1 MGIRVSPAR
10 LVIPALCLLLLG
22 ISACSEDVPGR
33 VESVYE
39 LKLDPTE
46 KNRSRIR
53 DLLADPSHDV
63 RATALNA
70 LVSLEEPD
78 ARQLAIAA
86 VDDESGF
93 VRSIAIKLLGDL
105 DAQETTAA
113 LVQRLLDDPDPI
125 VRQRAAES
133 LTRFG
138 NEQAAMG
145 LTRGLGDPM
154 TVVRLACVKG
164 VRRLQPVDAIPALVR
179 LVLEDSTWEIRVQA
193 TGALGGLGG
202 DEIRPVLEKALDD
215 PNEFVRSA
223 AAKALKA
230 HTAAAED
237 QGA

>member
-1 MGIRVSPAR
+1 M
-10 LVIPALCLLLLG
+10 IPGLCLLLLAASG
-22 ISACSEDVPGR
+22 CSKDVPGR

-46 KNRSRIR
+46 KNRGRIR
-53 DLLADPSHDV
+53 ALLADPSHDV

-70 LVSLEEPD
+70 LVSLGEAD
-78 ARQLAIAA
+78 ARQLASAA

-105 DAQETTAA
+105 KAEESTAA
-113 LVQRLLDDPDPI
+113 LVRRLRVDPDPI

-138 NEQAAMG
+138 NEQASDG
-145 LTRGLGDPM
+145 LRQGLSDPM
-154 TVVRLACVKG
+154 KVVRLACVKG
-164 VRRLQPVDAIPALVR
+164 VRRLQPVDAVPALAR
-179 LVLEDSTWEIRVQA
+179 LVLEDSMWEIRVQA
-193 TGALGGLGG
+193 AGALGRFGG
-202 DEIRPVLEKALDD
+202 AEIRPVLEKALDD

-223 AAKALKA
+223 ASNALKA
-230 HTAAAED
+230 HAAAAED